1 MASSPSAP
9 MAAKYKK
16 IDVPD
21 QYCDTVFHV
30 IMTDPVTL
38 PCKHRFNKQQI
49 MRWVANPAHST
60 CPLCRGA
67 GSPVTD
73 DKATRTAVTKW
84 LFANFPNEAY
94 GHLEGLP
101 LDA

>member
-9 MAAKYKK
+9 MAAKYKGK
-16 IDVPD
+16 DVPD

-30 IMTDPVTL
+30 IMTDPVIL

-49 MRWVANPAHST
+49 IRWVANPAHST
-60 CPLCRGA
+60 CPLCRGV
-67 GSPVTD
+67 GNSMVD
-73 DKATRTAVTKW
+73 DKTTRTAVVKW
-84 LFANFPNEAY
+84 LIANFPDAQY
-94 GHLEGLP
+94 KDPGGLP

>member
-49 MRWVANPAHST
+49 IRWVAKTPN

-73 DKATRTAVTKW
+73 DKATQTAVIKW
-84 LFANFPNEAY
+84 LIANFPNDPY
-94 GHLEGLP
+94 RVPEGLP